1 MGKQAGC
8 RVDPAE
14 GQLQGFKAAGREA
27 GATGLR
33 TRMSGPDPQKKNR
46 GKAGAQC
53 LGPQKF
59 MDWCAQQDEKPRN
72 WTRRRSRAS

>member
-27 GATGLR
+27 GATELR
-33 TRMSGPDPQKKNR
+33 TKTSGPDPQKKNT
-46 GKAGAQC
+46 GKSGAQC

-59 MDWCAQQDEKPRN
+59 MDWCA
-72 WTRRRSRAS
+72 